1 MLLLVVAVRVL
12 FVRPSVKHK
21 TGRYS
26 TRSTGG
32 KTEEKWPQLL
42 DSLPPLFQTRPSNMF
57 FQRLCRLSRRKFSTV
72 PNSLLLS
79 FRSAP
84 ISALPR
90 ATLSNNHATTRCYSL
105 FHHNLPTTST
115 TTTTPH
121 YFSTFTS
128 GDGDQDDQGND
139 GQDDTWDKGEQDEE
153 WDDADFSDDEDDG
166 IDVSQSIQ
174 AGEETLSYRVNDP
187 NESLFIDPG
196 GNRQSTTVCFETL
209 C

>member
-21 TGRYS
+21 TGRYRRQDGRKS
-26 TRSTGG
+26 G
-32 KTEEKWPQLL
+32 LL
-42 DSLPPLFQTRPSNMF
+42 TFRFWQFCPLFQTRPSKMF

>member
-12 FVRPSVKHK
+12 FVRPSVKARRS
-21 TGRYS
+21 GRA
-26 TRSTGG
+26 
-32 KTEEKWPQLL
+32 KDEEKWLSTFVLSSPL
-42 DSLPPLFQTRPSNMF
+42 LFQTRPSNMF
-57 FQRLCRLSRRKFSTV
+57 FQRLCRLSRRKFSTA
-72 PNSLLLS
+72 PILS

-84 ISALPR
+84 TSALPR
-90 ATLSNNHATTRCYSL
+90 ASSLNNHVRCYSL

-115 TTTTPH
+115 TTLSPTTPH

-196 GNRQSTTVCFETL
+196 GNRQPTTVCFETR